1 MMSAMVT
8 QARYEIEPLSDGRIR
23 QRRRLKHDRV
33 GSLSI
38 KTVAY

>member
-23 QRRRLKHDRV
+23 QRRRLKHDRGAALFV
-33 GSLSI
+33 S
-38 KTVAY
+38 